1 MAKKK
6 ENRRTEIHLVE
17 HSDKCFALEASGN
30 AQTLDNAII
39 SLHAWF
45 MQEYVHPDDLAT
57 YVTHVTSRLIQK
69 ARNNQKEV
77 ISVDLKELLKQ
88 MKGENN
94 G

>member
-6 ENRRTEIHLVE
+6 ENKRTEIHLVE
-17 HSDKCFALEASGN
+17 HSDTCFELEASGN
-30 AQTLDNAII
+30 AQSLDNAII

-57 YVTHVTSRLIQK
+57 YITHVTGRLIQK
-69 ARNNQKEV
+69 AKNNPKEM
-77 ISVDLKELLKQ
+77 IGVDLKDLLKQ